1 MGASNSKINETSPE
15 DINKKFI
22 SLLKNSDLACNYLT
36 KYIEEEKKHT
46 KLRENLDN
54 FENFQMSCDNFVV
67 LTEKILKKHFK
78 KIKLN
83 NVNQL
88 DYKVDSDSINKIFY
102 LSAENYDK
110 LSKEKMKNI
119 TKIISK
125 YYIFIYFII
134 KNIFKNT
141 NKDPNLKFMN
151 ISDNHQTD
159 NHQTNNVDYNLTGGS
174 LASSIQQF
182 LSNVS
187 GKNTSGLEKK
197 DTNSLNNND
206 TELSEKIE
214 PVSPL
219 SIFDFKSKY
228 LTKSQAL
235 SILNLAIN
243 FILSP
248 VFSPNNGLNLIISI

>member
-1 MGASNSKINETSPE
+1 
-15 DINKKFI
+15 
-22 SLLKNSDLACNYLT
+22 
-36 KYIEEEKKHT
+36 
-46 KLRENLDN
+46 
-54 FENFQMSCDNFVV
+54 
-67 LTEKILKKHFK
+67 
-78 KIKLN
+78 
-83 NVNQL
+83 
-88 DYKVDSDSINKIFY
+88 
-102 LSAENYDK
+102 
-110 LSKEKMKNI
+110 MKNI

-228 LTKSQAL
+228 LTKSQEGNDA
-235 SILNLAIN
+235 SVSDQITQEGNDASVSDKITQEGTVDGVSDQITQPDKPSN
-243 FILSP
+243 ILSNNTDLLLEKQTSSNNMLDLTKHQNLSTINSFIVYMKSVNNP
-248 VFSPNNGLNLIISI
+248 DKNTIDNLSEFFSKSDNLINELSNYDMLTYFIYIMNDKKYKESK